1 MARKRWGKL
10 EPEIIFGKILFTL
23 GGAILGAIVT
33 LILVGRLI
41 WRLELSLPA
50 QIAVVLLGALV
61 GAVEGW
67 WWANKDVWN
76 D

>member
-1 MARKRWGKL
+1 MAQKRRGRL

-33 LILVGRLI
+33 LTLFGRLL
-41 WRLELSLPA
+41 WGLELSLPA

-67 WWANKDVWN
+67 LWANRDVWS